1 MQKATWLFLR
11 KQADL
16 DETEQENLKQ
26 LRQAHPAI
34 EKAYH
39 LVSAFLQM
47 MRERTG
53 QQLEQWLSNV
63 QESGLPEFE
72 SFLTGIQRD
81 KDAVLA
87 GLTLPWSNG
96 PTEGHV
102 NRLKLIKRSMYGK
115 AKFDLLR
122 LRVLHR
128 TRNIPMSAS
137 HSRPENQRKELRVA

>member
-1 MQKATWLFLR
+1 
-11 KQADL
+11 
-16 DETEQENLKQ
+16 
-26 LRQAHPAI
+26 
-34 EKAYH
+34 
-39 LVSAFLQM
+39 

-53 QQLEQWLSNV
+53 QQLEQWLLDV

-72 SFLTGIQRD
+72 SFLTGIERD

-96 PTEGHV
+96 PTEGQV
-102 NRLKLIKRSMYGK
+102 NRLKLIKRSMYGR

-128 TRNIPMSAS
+128 TPTAQWKPGQKTSDPPLASERLPKRRQDRASLSKREQPRGSMS
-137 HSRPENQRKELRVA
+137 EVA